1 MQMEN
6 NMRILV
12 LGGYGFIG
20 SHICQQLKL
29 EGHTVGIVDC
39 FHQYYTFPDWE
50 YHPVLNQRKS
60 ITSTDKEYIGQIE
73 NLQFM
78 EQTFEDFKPDRVIH
92 VATYP
97 NARMVKRNV
106 LDATNNMVT
115 ATAYILDLC
124 VKHKVEKIIYA
135 SSSMVYGEFD
145 NKIPDETVVPKP
157 NTLYGSYKRQGEIM
171 CKIWHREHGLNYVIM
186 RPSALYGEKDTIT
199 RVISQL
205 TKAALTTGEM
215 TVQGP
220 DNKLD
225 FSNVLDVANYF
236 ALATTNEVVNET
248 FNCTRGNGRK
258 IMDAAEIIKSKLG
271 VGTIITKPHD
281 AFYPN
286 RDTLNSDKAK
296 TMMNFSPTIDIE
308 EGIPNYLNW
317 FLKQPFYF
325 ENLKINPKFQLGMTI

>member
-1 MQMEN
+1 
-6 NMRILV
+6 MRILV

-20 SHICQQLKL
+20 SHICQRLKA

-39 FHQYYTFPDWE
+39 YHQYHTFPDWE
-50 YHPVLNQRKS
+50 YHPVLSQRKA
-60 ITSTDKEYIGQIE
+60 ITNTDEEYIGQIE

-78 EQTFEDFKPDRVIH
+78 EQTFEHFNPDRVIH

-124 VKHKVEKIIYA
+124 VKHNVEKIVYA

-145 NKIPDETVVPKP
+145 NKIPDENVVPKP

-171 CKIWHREHGLNYVIM
+171 CKIWHREYGLNYVIM

-205 TKAALTTGEM
+205 LKSVLTTGEM
-215 TVQGP
+215 IVQGP

-236 ALATTNEVVNET
+236 SLATTNEVVNET

-258 IMDAAEIIKSKLG
+258 IIDAAEIIRSKLG
-271 VGTIITKPHD
+271 IGEIITKPHD
-281 AFYPN
+281 TFYPN

-296 TMMNFSPTIDIE
+296 TLLNFNPNIDIE
-308 EGIPNYLNW
+308 DGIPAYINW
-317 FLKQPFYF
+317 FFKQPFYF
-325 ENLKINPKFQLGMTI
+325 DNLHINKKFPLGTTI

>member
-1 MQMEN
+1 
-6 NMRILV
+6 MRILV

-20 SHICQQLKL
+20 SHICQQLKT
-29 EGHTVGIVDC
+29 EGHTIGIVDC
-39 FHQYYTFPDWE
+39 YHQYYTFPDWE
-50 YHPVLNQRKS
+50 YHPVLNQRKA
-60 ITSTDKEYIGQIE
+60 ITGTDKEYIGQIE
-73 NLQFM
+73 NVQFM
-78 EQTFEDFKPDRVIH
+78 EKTFEDFKPDRVIH

-124 VKHKVEKIIYA
+124 VKHKVQKIVYA

-145 NKIPDETVVPKP
+145 NKIPDENVVPKP

-171 CKIWHREHGLNYVIM
+171 CKIWNREYGLDYVIM

-199 RVISQL
+199 RVISQML
-205 TKAALTTGEM
+205 KSVLTTGEM

-225 FSNVLDVANYF
+225 FSNVLDVAKYF
-236 ALATTNEVVNET
+236 SLATTNEVTNET
-248 FNCTRGNGRK
+248 FNCTRGYGRK
-258 IMDAAEIIKSKLG
+258 ILDAAEIIKSTIG
-271 VGTIITKPHD
+271 TGTIITKPHD
-281 AFYPN
+281 TFYPN

-296 TMMNFSPTIDIE
+296 SMFNFNPQIDIE
-308 EGIPNYLNW
+308 EGIPNYINW

-325 ENLKINPKFQLGMTI
+325 DNLDINKKFPLGTTI

>member
-1 MQMEN
+1 MK
-6 NMRILV
+6 ILV

-20 SHICQQLKL
+20 SHICQQLKE
-29 EGHTVGIVDC
+29 EGHTIGIVDC
-39 FHQYYTFPDWE
+39 FHQYFTFPDWE
-50 YHPVLNQRKS
+50 YHPVLSQRKQ
-60 ITSTDKEYIGQIE
+60 ITNTDKEYIGQIE
-73 NLQFM
+73 NVQFM
-78 EQTFEDFKPDRVIH
+78 EQTFADFRPDRVIH

-124 VKHKVEKIIYA
+124 VKYKVEKIVYA
-135 SSSMVYGEFD
+135 SSSMVYGEF
-145 NKIPDETVVPKP
+145 NNQIPDENVVPKP

-171 CKIWHREHGLNYVIM
+171 CKIWNREYGLNYVIM
-186 RPSALYGEKDTIT
+186 RPSALYGQKDTIT

-205 TKAALTTGEM
+205 LKNALTTGKM

-236 ALATTNEVVNET
+236 SLATTNEVVNET

-258 IMDAAEIIKSKLG
+258 ILEAAEIIKDKLG
-271 VGTIITKPHD
+271 VGDIVTKPHD

-296 TMMNFSPTIDIE
+296 TMLNFNPSIDIE
-308 EGIPNYLNW
+308 KGIPDYINW
-317 FLKQPFYF
+317 FLSQKFYF
-325 ENLKINPKFQLGMTI
+325 DNLKINSKFELGSTV

>member
-1 MQMEN
+1 MEN
-6 NMRILV
+6 TMRILV

-39 FHQYYTFPDWE
+39 YHQYYTFPDWE
-50 YHPVLNQRKS
+50 YHPVLSQRKK
-60 ITSTDKEYIGQIE
+60 ITNTDYEYIGQIE

-78 EQTFEDFKPDRVIH
+78 EKTFEDFKPDRVIH

-124 VKHKVEKIIYA
+124 VKHKVQKIVYA

-145 NKIPDETVVPKP
+145 NKIPDENVVPKP

-171 CKIWHREHGLNYVIM
+171 CKIWNREYGLDYVIM

-199 RVISQL
+199 RVISQML
-205 TKAALTTGEM
+205 KSVLTTGQM

-225 FSNVLDVANYF
+225 FSNVLDVAKYF
-236 ALATTNEVVNET
+236 SLATTNEVKNET

-258 IMDAAEIIKSKLG
+258 IIEAAEIIKQKIGLG
-271 VGTIITKPHD
+271 NIIIKPHD

-296 TMMNFSPTIDIE
+296 SMFNFSPQIDIE
-308 EGIPNYLNW
+308 TGIPKYINW
-317 FLKQPFYF
+317 FLNQPFYF
-325 ENLKINPKFQLGMTI
+325 DNLDINPKFSLGTKI

>member
-1 MQMEN
+1 
-6 NMRILV
+6 
-12 LGGYGFIG
+12 
-20 SHICQQLKL
+20 
-29 EGHTVGIVDC
+29 
-39 FHQYYTFPDWE
+39 
-50 YHPVLNQRKS
+50 
-60 ITSTDKEYIGQIE
+60 
-73 NLQFM
+73 M
-78 EQTFEDFKPDRVIH
+78 EQTFADFRPDRVIH

-124 VKHKVEKIIYA
+124 VKYKVEKIVYA
-135 SSSMVYGEFD
+135 SSSMVYGEF
-145 NKIPDETVVPKP
+145 NNQIPDENVVPKP

-171 CKIWHREHGLNYVIM
+171 CKIWNREYGLNYVIM
-186 RPSALYGEKDTIT
+186 RPSALYGQKDTIT

-205 TKAALTTGEM
+205 LKNALTTGKM

-236 ALATTNEVVNET
+236 SLATTNEVVNET

-258 IMDAAEIIKSKLG
+258 ILEAAEIIKDKLG
-271 VGTIITKPHD
+271 VGDIVTKPHD

-296 TMMNFSPTIDIE
+296 TMLNFNPSIDIE
-308 EGIPNYLNW
+308 KGIPDYINW
-317 FLKQPFYF
+317 FLSQKFYF
-325 ENLKINPKFQLGMTI
+325 DNLKINSKFELGSTV